1 MCGRRSTRLIAAN
14 VPPRGAGLS
23 HERNRRHVSGPG
35 RVRRDAGHEAACHV
49 RLYCFPGSSPGCCLL
64 VDMHALL
71 PSVEP
76 DLSNYPA
83 ASDTGAAALT
93 LVFWILFVSLQYTRQ
108 VAQDAI
114 DGWHREV
121 ESDPVFH
128 RQTKQ
133 RIYYMVK
140 ATNQEDF
147 RKYPAPET
155 VAGEALVPVSKPGS
169 KKILASVIANEA
181 LKRFRQEQPFLSE
194 VLSLPERIPDAVLVT
209 DMTNYFAAR
218 PHGGTYPFNHA
229 LDLTADQI
237 KARLDP
243 ETPRVVVVAR
253 LILTGCFLLAQA
265 IPFCLIGLAAT
276 RDLKVST

>member
-1 MCGRRSTRLIAAN
+1 MSETGGMFPVLGECVAMLATRQPAMFGFTVFLGVVLAAACWWICTHYSRLWNLTFRITRLHQILCA
-14 VPPRGAGLS
+14 
-23 HERNRRHVSGPG
+23 
-35 RVRRDAGHEAACHV
+35 
-49 RLYCFPGSSPGCCLL
+49 
-64 VDMHALL
+64 
-71 PSVEP
+71 
-76 DLSNYPA
+76 
-83 ASDTGAAALT
+83 GAAALT